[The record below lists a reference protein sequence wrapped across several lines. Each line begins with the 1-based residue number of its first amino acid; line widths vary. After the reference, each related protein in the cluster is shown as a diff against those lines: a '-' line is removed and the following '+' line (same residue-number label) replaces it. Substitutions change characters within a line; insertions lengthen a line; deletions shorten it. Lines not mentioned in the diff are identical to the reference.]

1 MIDDIYIEDD
11 ELREKI
17 VKRHNEIFHNSD
29 NLVRLAKISFVYFLF
44 IFLLVL
50 FWNRKN
56 IKYRIKV

>member
-1 MIDDIYIEDD
+1 MIEDIYIEDD

-17 VKRHNEIFHNSD
+17 VKRHNEIFQNSD

-56 IKYRIKV
+56 IKYRFKV